1 MLACSLAVTLVRWYV
16 GSSVRC
22 LSYVL
27 RRLAMHV
34 PVQLAPP
41 VLSYVPFG
49 AARTSPLSYVAFGAA
64 GVSYAGGAA
73 ARKSRKIQRP
83 QNGRFRTVLVR
94 NLPLPVEFS
103 YN

>member
-34 PVQLAPP
+34 PVPLAPP

-73 ARKSRKIQRP
+73 AQKSRKIQRS
-83 QNGRFRTVLVR
+83 QNGRFRTVLVP
-94 NLPLPVEFS
+94 NLAFPVQFS